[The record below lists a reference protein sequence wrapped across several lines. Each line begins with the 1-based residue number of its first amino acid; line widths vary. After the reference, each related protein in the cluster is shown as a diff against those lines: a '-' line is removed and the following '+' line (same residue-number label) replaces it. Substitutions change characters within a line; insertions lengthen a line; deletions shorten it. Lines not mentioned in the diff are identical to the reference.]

1 MDLAEKVLEGDMR
14 AAARLIRNIDDEI
27 PEAIEELK
35 TLYSNTGNAYLIGI
49 TGSPGVGKSTLVD
62 KIIKEFRNENKTIGV
77 VAIDP
82 TSPFSGGAIL
92 GDRIRMQ
99 NHILDKDVF
108 IKSLATRGSLGGLS
122 YSTNNVIKVFDAM
135 GKDVI
140 LIETVGVGQ
149 SEVEIVNS
157 CHTSMVVLAPGLGD
171 DIQMMKAGI
180 LEIGDIFIINK
191 ADKEEGAEKL
201 EMDLK
206 IMLHMI
212 PNSEDKW
219 EPGIFKTVATDNK
232 GIKELVEGIY
242 EHKKSLVGGDR
253 LEKKIKENI
262 KIEFLKIL
270 HARLMDEI
278 TKKISENG
286 LIERI
291 VDDLYKKSRDPYSVT
306 EGIIQNAELL
316 GSDFSY

>member
-1 MDLAEKVLEGDMR
+1 MDLAGKVLEGDMR

-62 KIIKEFRNENKTIGV
+62 KIIKEFRNEKKTVGV

-99 NHILDKDVF
+99 NHILDNDVF

-122 YSTNNVIKVFDAM
+122 FSTNNVVKVLDAM

-140 LIETVGVGQ
+140 IIETVGVGQ

-157 CHTSMVVLAPGLGD
+157 CHTSAVVLAPGLGD

-180 LEIGDIFIINK
+180 LEIGDIFVINK
-191 ADKEEGAEKL
+191 ADKEDGAEKL
-201 EMDLK
+201 ETDLR
-206 IMLHMI
+206 IMMHMN
-212 PNSEDKW
+212 PATEDTW
-219 EPGIFKTVATDNK
+219 EPLIFKTVATDNK

-242 EHKKSLVGGDR
+242 EHKNSLMGSDR
-253 LEKKIKENI
+253 LEKRIKGNL
-262 KIEFLKIL
+262 KVEFLKIL
-270 HARLMDEI
+270 HARMMDDI
-278 TKKISENG
+278 TAKISENG

-291 VDDLYKKSRDPYSVT
+291 VDDLYSRRKDPYSVT
-306 EGIIQNAELL
+306 EWIIKATGLL
-316 GSDFSY
+316 DSDFNY